1 MVCQPNVLPLLKFG
15 DYEVVSYEARWLSD
29 EITKAASKAGHED
42 WFFAGDIT
50 RAVIEYLKNRFPKN
64 TITIEELYKKIET
77 ALSFMGCDDI
87 ARTLEIV
94 PPPVRISLM
103 DIAHEAGSGFELEF
117 FRILREKLIDTERC
131 GTSQIICCELR
142 RAVKHLCGAGRW
154 NSLCQDLAEEIN
166 DYIIS
171 ELARTRSGEISLV
184 LK

>member
-29 EITKAASKAGHED
+29 EITKAATKAGHED

-103 DIAHEAGSGFELEF
+103 DIAHEAGSGLSWNFLEF
-117 FRILREKLIDTERC
+117 SEKLIDTERC

-154 NSLCQDLAEEIN
+154 NSLCQELAEEIN

-171 ELARTRSGEISLV
+171 RTGSHKAVKLV
-184 LK
+184 LS